1 MSEQRGN
8 IDPQTFFKNIW
19 KLFSNF
25 FYAVNTALNNFKNSE
40 FLLRRLETD
49 EAGLIS
55 IKVSN
60 QDDDDKLF
68 KLKKNNNW
76 LVELMASHNPTHNL
90 QEVNKP

>member
-1 MSEQRGN
+1 MSEQREN

-25 FYAVNTALNNFKNSE
+25 FYAMNTALINFKNS
-40 FLLRRLETD
+40 ETD

-76 LVELMASHNPTHNL
+76 LVELIASHNPTHNL